1 MSRIGNRKLIIPE
14 KVNIEI
20 NDNEIKINGPKGQ
33 LSKNIPN
40 NVIVKV
46 EGNEL
51 TVVPKNAKD
60 KIAIV
65 NQGTT
70 NSHILNMINGV
81 VEGYSKKLEI
91 FGVGYRFNVQGNV
104 ININA
109 GFSHPVKIEAPSGI
123 SVEASSNTELT
134 ILGIDK
140 ELVGEFAAQVRK
152 IKKPEPYKGKGIRY
166 VGEHIRFKEGKKAS
180 K

>member
-14 KVNIEI
+14 KVNVEI

-51 TVVPKNAKD
+51 TVLLKKEND

-109 GFSHPVKIEAPSGI
+109 GFSHPVKIEAPQGI
-123 SVEASSNTELT
+123 TVESTSNTELT

-140 ELVGEFAAQVRK
+140 ELVGEFSAQVRK